1 VRTTSLRRHLL
12 LLLAA
17 ALLAGLA
24 LAPGAGAQAIPG
36 VSEDCAFPVLV
47 NTTDLTYGCAGDVDL
62 EPGATGTGA
71 VTQRCSSVRG
81 ATALTARGTRCSTA
95 RGVASGRR
103 GRSRY
108 RHSGFSCRT
117 GSRRRVTCRRP
128 ATATGEAAR
137 ITFRARA

>member
-1 VRTTSLRRHLL
+1 MHTASLRRHLPLLLAL
-12 LLLAA
+12 LLLGA
-17 ALLAGLA
+17 LAG
-24 LAPGAGAQAIPG
+24 APAAGAQAVPG
-36 VSEDCAFPVLV
+36 VSDDCAFPVLV
-47 NTTDLTYGCAGDVDL
+47 NTTELTYSCASDSESDAGANGAS
-62 EPGATGTGA
+62 GAT
-71 VTQRCSSVRG
+71 QHCSSVRG
-81 ATALTARGTRCSTA
+81 GSGVTA
-95 RGVASGRR
+95 RGVKCATARLVVNARR